1 MDFMMMGGAFDPAS
15 LGMDAAMVGA
25 VNEMTNWVKE
35 RLDEWTWDD
44 KFSRFYPAIPF
55 LCAFSVC
62 FLVAGMPFDWA
73 GMSGVAKSSVTYG
86 MAASFA
92 WNAYRVSVKGE

>member
-1 MDFMMMGGAFDPAS
+1 MDLSMLTGGMSAGS

-44 KFSRFYPAIPF
+44 KFARFYPAVPF
-55 LCAFSVC
+55 LCAFAVC
-62 FLVAGMPFDWA
+62 FLTAGMPFDMNGLGGA
-73 GMSGVAKSSVTYG
+73 AKNAMTYG
-86 MAASFA
+86 LWASFA
-92 WNAYRVSVKGE
+92 WNVHRVSVKGQ